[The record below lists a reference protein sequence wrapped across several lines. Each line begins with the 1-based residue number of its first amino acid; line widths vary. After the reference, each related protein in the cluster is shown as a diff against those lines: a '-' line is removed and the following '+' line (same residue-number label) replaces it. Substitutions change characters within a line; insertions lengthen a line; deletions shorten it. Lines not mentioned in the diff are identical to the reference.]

1 MILAILQ
8 ARITSQ
14 RLPSKVLMT
23 ILGRPMLELQI
34 ERILRCKKI
43 DQLIVATSI
52 NQEDDPIDTLC
63 KKMEI
68 SCFRGDL
75 ANVLDRFYQAARR
88 YRPQHVV
95 RLTGDCPLT
104 DPMLI
109 DELIEF
115 YLARKCDYASN
126 CQEPTLPDGLDAE
139 IFTFETLAQ
148 TWQEA
153 KLPSHLEHV
162 TQFMNSQPQRFT
174 IASYK
179 YHQDLSRYRWVV
191 DEPEDLEFVRKIYE
205 KLYPSNPEFGTQDIV
220 ALLKRNKKLV
230 EINQRFKRNEGIQQS
245 IEKDRLFLSR

>member
-162 TQFMNSQPQRFT
+162 TQFMYSQPQRFT

-205 KLYPSNPEFGTQDIV
+205 KLYPSNPEFRTQDIV

>member
-139 IFTFETLAQ
+139 IFSFETLAQ

>member
-1 MILAILQ
+1 VILAILQ

-162 TQFMNSQPQRFT
+162 TQFMYSQPQRFT

-205 KLYPSNPEFGTQDIV
+205 KLYPSNPEFRTQDII

>member
-1 MILAILQ
+1 
-8 ARITSQ
+8 
-14 RLPSKVLMT
+14 MT

-139 IFTFETLAQ
+139 IFSFETLAQ

-205 KLYPSNPEFGTQDIV
+205 KLYPSNPEFRTQDIV

>member
-139 IFTFETLAQ
+139 IFSFETLAQ

-205 KLYPSNPEFGTQDIV
+205 KLYPSNPEFRTQDIV

>member
-1 MILAILQ
+1 VILAILQ

-139 IFTFETLAQ
+139 IFSFETLAQ